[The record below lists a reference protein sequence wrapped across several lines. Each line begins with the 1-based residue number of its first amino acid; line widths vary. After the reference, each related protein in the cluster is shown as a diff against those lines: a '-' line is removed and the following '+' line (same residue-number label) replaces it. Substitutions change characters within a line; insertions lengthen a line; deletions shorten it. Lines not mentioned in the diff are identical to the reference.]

1 VEGKNHGKKKEGVMK
16 LYEQLV
22 DYNNETISPH
32 ETSSCVKNESH
43 AVIPIGNQWKQYMF
57 ILAFNI
63 LGLEGVE
70 KEREI
75 IGREKKERSKVNN

>member
-1 VEGKNHGKKKEGVMK
+1 
-16 LYEQLV
+16 
-22 DYNNETISPH
+22 
-32 ETSSCVKNESH
+32 
-43 AVIPIGNQWKQYMF
+43 MF

-75 IGREKKERSKVNN
+75 IGGERKEGRKEGREGGCITKWEGK